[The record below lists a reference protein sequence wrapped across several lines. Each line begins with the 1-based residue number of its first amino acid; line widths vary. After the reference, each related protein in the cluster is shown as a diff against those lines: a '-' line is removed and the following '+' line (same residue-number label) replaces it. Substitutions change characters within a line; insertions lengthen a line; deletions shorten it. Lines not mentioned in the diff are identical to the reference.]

1 LTSYI
6 ERVKDLES
14 NEDAQQVL
22 RQICLHFLDSGWT
35 NHLSAMQHLK
45 EGIGLRQYQQ
55 EDPARL
61 YQKEGYEIFLHTF
74 SHFEKEVT
82 LYLARYITVP
92 QNI

>member
-1 LTSYI
+1 
-6 ERVKDLES
+6 
-14 NEDAQQVL
+14 
-22 RQICLHFLDSGWT
+22 
-35 NHLSAMQHLK
+35 MQHLK

-61 YQKEGYEIFLHTF
+61 YQKEGFEIFLHTF
-74 SHFEKEVT
+74 SHFEKEVA